1 MSLETKAIQF
11 TIFFFSPEAF
21 QLLLILHPCQQ
32 TQPRRHN
39 NHILICMEL
48 LAIIFLSKEIKLTV
62 LVLRNIFLHYC
73 LTSWFMFWLLIIF
86 RCWKVSEKLEKYLNY
101 RKQAMLKLD
110 TNQNVSRELWIQNG
124 ETKYEGGCFRNRG
137 KHSLMHSCGSWGV

>member
-11 TIFFFSPEAF
+11 TIFFFSLEAF

-32 TQPRRHN
+32 TQPRRQN
-39 NHILICMEL
+39 NHISICMNFSPSSFCHRKVSSLFWCWGTHFCTIVWLPDL
-48 LAIIFLSKEIKLTV
+48 LL
-62 LVLRNIFLHYC
+62 
-73 LTSWFMFWLLIIF
+73 FWLLIILVFIF
-86 RCWKVSEKLEKYLNY
+86 RCRKVSEKLDNY

-110 TNQNVSRELWIQNG
+110 TNQNVSREQNW

-137 KHSLMHSCGSWGV
+137 KHSLMHSCGSCGV